1 MSLKKT
7 AVTMSKLS
15 RADYTE
21 HLVGKTI
28 KRVHWSNDEQRK
40 CLTLEFTDQTLCS
53 FRFELTVD
61 EEAELLDF
69 ASGNPSKHRKLIP
82 LPLVR
87 QPIKPLV

>member
-1 MSLKKT
+1 
-7 AVTMSKLS
+7 VTMSKLR

-28 KRVHWSNDEQRK
+28 KRVHWRNDEEWK

-53 FRFELTVD
+53 FRFELAVD
-61 EEAELLDF
+61 EEAELSDF

-87 QPIKPLV
+87 QPIKPLL